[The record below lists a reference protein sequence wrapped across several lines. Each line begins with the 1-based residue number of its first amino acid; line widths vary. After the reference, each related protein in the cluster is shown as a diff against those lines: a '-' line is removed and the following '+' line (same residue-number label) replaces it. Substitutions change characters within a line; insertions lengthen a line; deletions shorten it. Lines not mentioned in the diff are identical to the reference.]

1 MSFLKLALYVFR
13 LSLCILTVHNFN
25 KTENMSKRF
34 FLSTGLLSFLLL
46 LILSSCNDCIEGNG
60 KMAKRTATFTQITA
74 INLSVSADVLLVS
87 DSIGAVTIEGESNII
102 EAIILEQRGTKLRIT
117 DKPCISSNKPITI
130 TIPMKSVN
138 DLQINGS
145 GSIRSVRKMS
155 SSGLELVINGSGDI
169 DVDVN
174 ATSVLSKIN
183 GSGNIILKGA
193 AQRHKIEING
203 SGNVEAENFPT
214 GNVAILVNG
223 SGDCKVMA
231 TTALGIKIRGS
242 GSVYYSGAP
251 DISTDIKG
259 SGSLEKLK

>member
-1 MSFLKLALYVFR
+1 MSKKIFLVTGFFAVM
-13 LSLCILTVHNFN
+13 LTV
-25 KTENMSKRF
+25 
-34 FLSTGLLSFLLL
+34 
-46 LILSSCNDCIEGNG
+46 ILSSCNDCMEGNG
-60 KMAKRTATFTQITA
+60 KMATRTAKFTEITA
-74 INLSVSADVLLVS
+74 VSLSLSADVKLVA
-87 DSIGAVTIEGESNII
+87 DSSGVIKIEGESNII
-102 EAIILEQRGTKLRIT
+102 EAIILEQKGTKLRIT
-117 DKPCISSNKPITI
+117 SEPCFSSNKPITI
-130 TIPMKSVN
+130 TIPMKTVS

-145 GSIRSVRKMS
+145 GSIKSENKMS
-155 SSGLELVINGSGDI
+155 SADLELGINGSGDI
-169 DVDVN
+169 DVEVDAAN
-174 ATSVLSKIN
+174 VLSKIN

-193 AQRHKIEING
+193 AQRHKIEVNG

-214 GNVAILVNG
+214 GKVSIAVNG

>member
-1 MSFLKLALYVFR
+1 
-13 LSLCILTVHNFN
+13 
-25 KTENMSKRF
+25 MSKRVF
-34 FLSTGLLSFLLL
+34 FSIGLFSILLTF
-46 LILSSCNDCIEGNG
+46 ILSSCDDCMEGNG
-60 KMAKRTATFTQITA
+60 KMAKRTAKFTEITA
-74 INLSVSADVLLVS
+74 INLDVSADVILIN
-87 DSIGAVTIEGESNII
+87 DSTGTVTIEGESNII
-102 EAIILEQRGTKLRIT
+102 EAILLEQKGTKLRI
-117 DKPCISSNKPITI
+117 KSEPCFSSNKPITI
-130 TIPMKSVN
+130 TIPMKTVS

-145 GSIRSVRKMS
+145 GSIRSENQMS
-155 SSGLELVINGSGDI
+155 SSSLELGINGSGDI
-169 DVDVN
+169 EIDVN
-174 ATSVLSKIN
+174 ATNMLSKIN